1 MAFNWLK
8 KHFGKPG
15 ATAPE
20 TAAPEENIT
29 PPEEAAVVAEQ
40 PVPAPPAAAVEPAAS
55 EPVIAETLSEA
66 AIAPVAA
73 EQSAPETSAAA
84 AEPAA
89 SEPVIAETLSEEAIA
104 PVPETPAAAAEP
116 LNEEAIAPVAAE
128 TTETEPALAQP
139 QTKPKNESGGYFARI
154 RQGLAKTRRG
164 FADLFLGKKT
174 LDQDLIDD
182 LETQLLTADVGIEVT
197 RNIIDSVTAQI
208 DRKELKDVEAVKA
221 AVRDHMQQLLAPYAQ
236 PLDTSRTKPFVILM
250 TGINGAGKTT
260 TIGKLA
266 RYFQQEGKKVML
278 AAGDTF
284 RAAAVE
290 QLQTWGARHNVP
302 VIAQGTGADA
312 ASVAYDALQSA
323 TARGIDVLII
333 DTAGRLHTQDHLM
346 EELKKI
352 KRVIAK
358 LDPAAPHETML
369 IIDAGNGQNALRQAE
384 QFHKAMQLDSI
395 TVTKLDGT
403 AKGGIL
409 FAISEKL
416 GIPIRYIGVGE
427 QPEDLRP
434 FNAQEFVQALLYAE

>member
-89 SEPVIAETLSEEAIA
+89 SEPVIAETLSEK
-104 PVPETPAAAAEP
+104 
-116 LNEEAIAPVAAE
+116 AIAPVAAE

>member
-1 MAFNWLK
+1 MVFNWFK
-8 KHFGKPG
+8 KRNKAQTTTPQ
-15 ATAPE
+15 E
-20 TAAPEENIT
+20 QENNAAIT
-29 PPEEAAVVAEQ
+29 EQ
-40 PVPAPPAAAVEPAAS
+40 PVSSSEESPANDSPSETTTAS
-55 EPVIAETLSEA
+55 SVVSEESTTVTAETASSDTTT
-66 AIAPVAA
+66 VFAA
-73 EQSAPETSAAA
+73 EEAPISDSDETAPSEVAVPVVNEA
-84 AEPAA
+84 PAT
-89 SEPVIAETLSEEAIA
+89 I
-104 PVPETPAAAAEP
+104 
-116 LNEEAIAPVAAE
+116 AAE
-128 TTETEPALAQP
+128 TASSETTTALAADPISEIATEHDNTPQP
-139 QTKPKNESGGYFARI
+139 QAKPKSEGGYFARI
-154 RQGLAKTRRG
+154 RQGLAKTRHG
-164 FADLFLGKKT
+164 FANLFLGKKT

-182 LETQLLTADVGIEVT
+182 LEAQLLTADVGIEVT
-197 RNIIDSVTAQI
+197 TKIIDTVTQQI
-208 DRKELKDVEAVKA
+208 DRKELKDVDAVKA
-221 AVRDHMQQLLAPYAQ
+221 AVRDHMQQLLAPFAQ
-236 PLDTSRTKPFVILM
+236 PLDTSSAKPYVILM

-323 TARGIDVLII
+323 TARGVDVLII

-346 EELKKI
+346 AELQKI
-352 KRVIAK
+352 KRVIGK
-358 LDPAAPHETML
+358 LNPDAPHETML

-434 FNAQEFVQALLYAE
+434 FNANEFVRALLYAE

>member
-20 TAAPEENIT
+20 TPAPEENIT

-104 PVPETPAAAAEP
+104 PV
-116 LNEEAIAPVAAE
+116 AAE
-128 TTETEPALAQP
+128 TTEAEPALAQP
-139 QTKPKNESGGYFARI
+139 HTKPKNESGGYFARI

>member
-40 PVPAPPAAAVEPAAS
+40 PVPAPPAAAVEPAAQ

-66 AIAPVAA
+66 EITPVAA

-104 PVPETPAAAAEP
+104 PV
-116 LNEEAIAPVAAE
+116 AAE
-128 TTETEPALAQP
+128 TTEAEPALAQP

-236 PLDTSRTKPFVILM
+236 ALDTSRTKPFVILM

-266 RYFQQEGKKVML
+266 RHFQQEGKKVML

-434 FNAQEFVQALLYAE
+434 FNAQEFVQAILYAE

>member
-8 KHFGKPG
+8 KHFSKTGTTAPEPPAETAAVAEETALTTAPAEETAAVAEIEPPALPEENTEPAAAETVV
-15 ATAPE
+15 ATAPPEESAEAVTTE
-20 TAAPEENIT
+20 TVVEALPEENIASPAGT
-29 PPEEAAVVAEQ
+29 IAEEDEVVAEL
-40 PVPAPPAAAVEPAAS
+40 V
-55 EPVIAETLSEA
+55 
-66 AIAPVAA
+66 
-73 EQSAPETSAAA
+73 
-84 AEPAA
+84 
-89 SEPVIAETLSEEAIA
+89 
-104 PVPETPAAAAEP
+104 
-116 LNEEAIAPVAAE
+116 
-128 TTETEPALAQP
+128 TTEEPALAQP

-266 RYFQQEGKKVML
+266 RHFQQEGKKVML

>member
-89 SEPVIAETLSEEAIA
+89 SEPVIAETLPA
-104 PVPETPAAAAEP
+104 PPAAAA
-116 LNEEAIAPVAAE
+116 
-128 TTETEPALAQP
+128 EPALAQP

>member
-55 EPVIAETLSEA
+55 EPVIAETLSEE

-89 SEPVIAETLSEEAIA
+89 SEPVIEETLSEK
-104 PVPETPAAAAEP
+104 
-116 LNEEAIAPVAAE
+116 AIAPVAAE
-128 TTETEPALAQP
+128 TTEAEPALAQP

-266 RYFQQEGKKVML
+266 RYFQQEGKKIML

>member
-55 EPVIAETLSEA
+55 EPVIAETLSEE

-73 EQSAPETSAAA
+73 KQSAPETSAAA

-104 PVPETPAAAAEP
+104 PV
-116 LNEEAIAPVAAE
+116 AAE
-128 TTETEPALAQP
+128 TTEAEPALAQP

-182 LETQLLTADVGIEVT
+182 LETQLLTADVGMEVT

-208 DRKELKDVEAVKA
+208 DRKELKDVDAVKA

-236 PLDTSRTKPFVILM
+236 ALDTSRAKPYVILM

-266 RYFQQEGKKVML
+266 RHFQQEGKKVML

>member
-29 PPEEAAVVAEQ
+29 PPEDAAVVAEQ
-40 PVPAPPAAAVEPAAS
+40 PVPETPAAAAEPAASEPVIAETLSEEAIASVIAEQPASETAAAAAEPAAS

-73 EQSAPETSAAA
+73 E
-84 AEPAA
+84 
-89 SEPVIAETLSEEAIA
+89 
-104 PVPETPAAAAEP
+104 
-116 LNEEAIAPVAAE
+116 
-128 TTETEPALAQP
+128 TTEAEPALAQP
-139 QTKPKNESGGYFARI
+139 QEKPKNESGGYFARI

-197 RNIIDSVTAQI
+197 RNIIDSVTAKI

-236 PLDTSRTKPFVILM
+236 ALDTSRAKPYVILM

-266 RYFQQEGKKVML
+266 RHFQQEGKKVML

>member
-89 SEPVIAETLSEEAIA
+89 SEPVIEETLSEK
-104 PVPETPAAAAEP
+104 
-116 LNEEAIAPVAAE
+116 AIAPVAAE
-128 TTETEPALAQP
+128 TTEAEPALAQP

-266 RYFQQEGKKVML
+266 RYFQQEGKKIML

>member
-8 KHFGKPG
+8 KHFNKSGTP
-15 ATAPE
+15 APEPPAETPAVAEETALTETAPTE
-20 TAAPEENIT
+20 KTAALVETES
-29 PPEEAAVVAEQ
+29 
-40 PVPAPPAAAVEPAAS
+40 PA
-55 EPVIAETLSEA
+55 L
-66 AIAPVAA
+66 
-73 EQSAPETSAAA
+73 PETSAEPAVTETA
-84 AEPAA
+84 VTAPSEENLARPAETIAETAVDEIVAEPVTTEEPAA
-89 SEPVIAETLSEEAIA
+89 DSAE
-104 PVPETPAAAAEP
+104 ETAA
-116 LNEEAIAPVAAE
+116 
-128 TTETEPALAQP
+128 EPALAQP
-139 QTKPKNESGGYFARI
+139 QEKPKNESGGYFARI

-197 RNIIDSVTAQI
+197 RNIIDSVTAKI
-208 DRKELKDVEAVKA
+208 DRKELKDVDAVKA

-236 PLDTSRTKPFVILM
+236 ALDTRRAKPFVILM

-266 RYFQQEGKKVML
+266 RHFQQEGKKVML

>member
-1 MAFNWLK
+1 MVFNWFK
-8 KHFGKPG
+8 KRNKAQTTTPQ
-15 ATAPE
+15 E
-20 TAAPEENIT
+20 QENNAAIT
-29 PPEEAAVVAEQ
+29 EQ
-40 PVPAPPAAAVEPAAS
+40 PVS
-55 EPVIAETLSEA
+55 S
-66 AIAPVAA
+66 
-73 EQSAPETSAAA
+73 
-84 AEPAA
+84 
-89 SEPVIAETLSEEAIA
+89 SEESPANDS
-104 PVPETPAAAAEP
+104 PSETTATSVVS
-116 LNEEAIAPVAAE
+116 EESTTVAAE
-128 TTETEPALAQP
+128 TASSEITTAFAAEETPTNDTDETTPSEEVAVPVVNEAPAAIAAETASSDTTTVFAADLISEIATEHDNTPQP
-139 QTKPKNESGGYFARI
+139 QAKPKSEGGYFARI
-154 RQGLAKTRRG
+154 RQGLAKTRHG
-164 FADLFLGKKT
+164 FANLFLGKKT

-182 LETQLLTADVGIEVT
+182 LEAQLLTADVGIEVT
-197 RNIIDSVTAQI
+197 TKIIDTVTQQI
-208 DRKELKDVEAVKA
+208 DRKELKDVDAVKA
-221 AVRDHMQQLLAPYAQ
+221 AVRDHMQQLLAPFAQ
-236 PLDTSRTKPFVILM
+236 PLDTSSAKPYVILM

-266 RYFQQEGKKVML
+266 RHFQQEGKKVML

-323 TARGIDVLII
+323 TARGVDVLII

-346 EELKKI
+346 AELQKI
-352 KRVIAK
+352 KRVIGK
-358 LDPAAPHETML
+358 LNPDAPHETML

-434 FNAQEFVQALLYAE
+434 FNANEFVRALLYAE

>member
-8 KHFGKPG
+8 KHFNKSGTPAPEPPAETPAVAAETALAKTPTENAEETVAVVAIEPPALPEENAEPAAAETVV
-15 ATAPE
+15 ATALLEESAEAVTTE
-20 TAAPEENIT
+20 TVVEALPEENIAS
-29 PPEEAAVVAEQ
+29 PADSIAEETVDEVVAE
-40 PVPAPPAAAVEPAAS
+40 PV
-55 EPVIAETLSEA
+55 
-66 AIAPVAA
+66 
-73 EQSAPETSAAA
+73 
-84 AEPAA
+84 
-89 SEPVIAETLSEEAIA
+89 
-104 PVPETPAAAAEP
+104 
-116 LNEEAIAPVAAE
+116 
-128 TTETEPALAQP
+128 TTEEPALAQP

-197 RNIIDSVTAQI
+197 RNIIDSVTAKI
-208 DRKELKDVEAVKA
+208 DRKELKDVDAVKA

-236 PLDTSRTKPFVILM
+236 ALDTRRAKPFVILM

-266 RYFQQEGKKVML
+266 RHFQQEGKKVML

-323 TARGIDVLII
+323 TARSIDVLII
-333 DTAGRLHTQDHLM
+333 DTAGRLHTQDHLL

>member
-40 PVPAPPAAAVEPAAS
+40 PVPAPPAAAVEPAAA

-66 AIAPVAA
+66 AITPVAA

-104 PVPETPAAAAEP
+104 PV
-116 LNEEAIAPVAAE
+116 AAE
-128 TTETEPALAQP
+128 TTEAEPALAQP

>member
-40 PVPAPPAAAVEPAAS
+40 PVPAPPAAAAEPAAS

-84 AEPAA
+84 SEPAA
-89 SEPVIAETLSEEAIA
+89 SEPVIAETLSEG
-104 PVPETPAAAAEP
+104 
-116 LNEEAIAPVAAE
+116 AIAPVAAE
-128 TTETEPALAQP
+128 ITEAEPALAQP

>member
-15 ATAPE
+15 ATATE
-20 TAAPEENIT
+20 TPAPEENIT
-29 PPEEAAVVAEQ
+29 PPEDAAVVAEQ

-55 EPVIAETLSEA
+55 EPVIAETLSEE

-89 SEPVIAETLSEEAIA
+89 SEPVIEETLSEK
-104 PVPETPAAAAEP
+104 
-116 LNEEAIAPVAAE
+116 AIAPVAAE
-128 TTETEPALAQP
+128 TTEAEPALAQP